1 MIGTLMSTNTLLPDA
16 ELAGDVRRWYLP
28 VDAVDGARSDDP
40 EHLVLYGMFLGLG
53 SSRTDAHQPHRERY
67 VPRGIRCNACRW
79 FEARIFRELLL
90 PAGVD
95 DLAQLTD
102 PGDARPGDYV
112 VHSAGMSIA
121 DDEVPLFR
129 YETTGSPFMV
139 IELMTTRRR
148 TDSGSEVFLAKPAAR
163 ALAEAAQ
170 YDAQLREA
178 YIQRAVE

>member
-28 VDAVDGARSDDP
+28 VDPVDGTRSDDP
-40 EHLVLYGMFLGLG
+40 EHLVLYGRFLGLG

-79 FEARIFRELLL
+79 FEARIFRELVL
-90 PAGVD
+90 PDGVD
-95 DLAQLTD
+95 DLTALTGPD
-102 PGDARPGDYV
+102 DVRLGDYV
-112 VHSAGMSIA
+112 IHSAGMSIV

-129 YETTGSPFMV
+129 CETTRSPFMV
-139 IELMTTRRR
+139 VELMTTRRR
-148 TDSGSEVFLAKPAAR
+148 TDQGSEVFLAKPAAR

-170 YDAQLREA
+170 HDAALRDA
-178 YIQRAVE
+178 YLNRAVE